1 MTLQSLGI
9 YLEKNMIQKDTY
21 TPLCIAAV
29 YNTAYSSQDM
39 EATYMS
45 INRGMDKEDVVH
57 IYSGILLRHEKEWNW
72 VVCRDKDGPREY
84 HAEWSKSEKQISQIN
99 SYMWNPEE

>member
-29 YNTAYSSQDM
+29 YNSQDT
-39 EATYMS
+39 EAT
-45 INRGMDKEDVVH
+45 
-57 IYSGILLRHEKEWNW
+57 
-72 VVCRDKDGPREY
+72 
-84 HAEWSKSEKQISQIN
+84 
-99 SYMWNPEE
+99 